1 MLKLF
6 YLPGSCSLVS
16 HIALEWSG
24 LDYSAEEVQ
33 HDTIKNTE
41 YLALNPQGQVPL
53 LVDGKWVLA
62 ENFAII
68 DYINDLVPEKA
79 IFGTKAI
86 TDVHARAKVR
96 QWLAFANSNLHP
108 AFLPIFKVATLVD
121 DKEAQASLIKNASMK
136 IVKLFAS
143 VDHALNEQNYLA
155 GTDLSIADV
164 YIYVMLRWT
173 EICKI
178 DLSEYANLQPFYHR
192 VEADQRVKTALKSEG
207 LA

>member
-53 LVDGKWVLA
+53 LVDEKWVLA

-79 IFGTKAI
+79 IFGTKAY
-86 TDVHARAKVR
+86 
-96 QWLAFANSNLHP
+96 
-108 AFLPIFKVATLVD
+108 
-121 DKEAQASLIKNASMK
+121 SLRSILQ
-136 IVKLFAS
+136 IS
-143 VDHALNEQNYLA
+143 VQRN
-155 GTDLSIADV
+155 
-164 YIYVMLRWT
+164 IYVMLRWT